1 MMGVLKAIGR
11 ALISL
16 WFLTLLLAL
25 GLSVAVWMVGPMVS
39 VGEAKPFDPAPV
51 RFATALGI
59 LVLWGL
65 VNLLVLSR
73 RASAAA
79 VVGAVETGTDEA
91 AGIEDQA
98 GADADA
104 NGPVPPA
111 AEDDLRLMRFTQE
124 RAMGVLRRARIPRP
138 WHDRLL
144 DRFTRRHA
152 YVLPWYLLLGPPGA
166 GKTTL
171 LKGAGV
177 PLPHAGRVGRTARA
191 GGLGADGA
199 AVPTDSVDWWL
210 TDRAVFIDP
219 AGRLLT
225 HDRDPAADAAVWR
238 GFLDLLKGARPRQPL
253 NGVVVT
259 LDPLTLATLAEADR
273 REAALMVR
281 QRLADMDRRFGLRV
295 PVYVVFTHMDRL
307 AGFEAFF
314 DTLGPEDRGQVWGH
328 TLPPDDGHGAAGVAD
343 QVGPAFDALL
353 RRLNDRLIERMHR
366 ELDVR
371 WRGLVMG
378 FPAQLATLRPVVVG
392 FLDDTFAP
400 NRFEDRALL
409 RGFYLASAT
418 QAGPSEDRLLPSL
431 STLFGLD
438 ARFSAGGARVL
449 GGQRRGFFLP
459 TLVRHV
465 MLGEANLA
473 GLDTGRERRQ
483 RRLEA
488 GLVTAVVLVG
498 ALLAAWMVRASLS
511 TGHLL
516 ARMDDTASQ
525 ATTQAEDLPG
535 RQVTDARVAEAL
547 AALVT
552 LRDAPVGWAEQ
563 QRRWIPVSLDVGLSR
578 DSALEAAAVR
588 AYREGLETLLLPRL
602 LRRLE
607 GQIRAAASQ
616 PDYQFAALKVYLML
630 GQRGPLDPDVLA
642 EWYQLDARRLYPAAE
657 QADRRPALPDNVAVL
672 VSESFPTVGLDD
684 DLINETRLTLAR
696 HTPAQRG
703 HALLMDLPEVQN
715 LPTWRVDEAAGP
727 LASRALVRASGEPLA
742 AGLPGRYTYDGY
754 HKAVKPAVG
763 AVAETVLDDA
773 WVMGETIPAAAR
785 PGAKARLSDD
795 ILALVLADYGD
806 RWDRLLA
813 DVSVM
818 PFASID
824 QALDVL
830 NALGDARSP
839 LALFLRAAAVETTL
853 VPGPESGVDAGA
865 VAEAASAAPGRAGSA
880 VQRVTS
886 SRLVGAAAALG
897 GGGQA
902 PAPPPGQVINDRFA
916 DLHRLVTAPS
926 EGAAAPIDALTEGFK
941 AMYDQFNRAAL
952 APDQGQ
958 ALLTQLTTA
967 DQGPTPVARMLALA
981 DQMPGPASRLAREVA
996 EAAQAVTSGTVSDRL
1011 NALWRS
1017 EVLPACTGAL
1027 GRRYPAVPDAS
1038 ADMALEDFGALFGPG
1053 GTLDAFFNTNLAPF
1067 VDTTADPW
1075 IWREVT
1081 GADLGLAA
1089 DSPMVFQR
1097 AAAIRDRLFSTAEP
1111 KPLIRFEI
1119 APVELD
1125 DRADTARLDIQGQ
1138 TLVYQHGPVQSVPM
1152 QWPAETPRASLSL
1165 GPGLPDGAGRSTLVT
1180 EGPWAFYRLLDWAEV
1195 APAEGR
1201 DDLYFAFFAV
1211 GPRQVVYALRTGGG
1225 PDPFDLAPLR
1235 RFQCPDGL

>member
-1 MMGVLKAIGR
+1 MGVLTAMGR

-39 VGEAKPFDPAPV
+39 VGEAKPFDPASV
-51 RFATALGI
+51 RFATALGL

-79 VVGAVETGTDEA
+79 AGAAETGPDEA
-91 AGIEDQA
+91 AGTEDQA

-104 NGPVPPA
+104 AGPVPPA
-111 AEDDLRLMRFTQE
+111 AEDDLRVMRFTRD

-152 YVLPWYLLLGPPGA
+152 YVLPWYLLLGPSGV

-177 PLPHAGRVGRTARA
+177 PLPHAGRVGRTART

-199 AVPTDSVDWWL
+199 AVPTESVDWWL

-219 AGRLLT
+219 AGRLVT
-225 HDRDPAADAAVWR
+225 HDRDPAVDAAVWR

-253 NGVVVT
+253 NGVIVA
-259 LDPLTLATLAEADR
+259 LDPLALAALAEADR

-295 PVYVVFTHMDRL
+295 PIYVVFTHMDRL

-314 DTLGPEDRGQVWGH
+314 DTLSPEDRGQVWGH
-328 TLPPDDGHGAAGVAD
+328 TLPPDDGRGDAGVVD

-366 ELDVR
+366 EPDVR

-378 FPAQLATLRPVVVG
+378 FPAQLATLRPVIVG
-392 FLDDTFAP
+392 FLDDAFAP

-418 QAGPSEDRLLPSL
+418 QAGPTEDRLLPCL
-431 STLFGLD
+431 ATLFGLD
-438 ARFSAGGARVL
+438 GRFSAGGARVL

-459 TLVRHV
+459 TLVRRV

-488 GLVTAVVLVG
+488 GVVTAVVLVG

-516 ARMDDTASQ
+516 ARMDDTAAR
-525 ATTQAEDLPG
+525 ATAQAEGLPG
-535 RQVTDARVAEAL
+535 RQVTDARVADAL
-547 AALVT
+547 AAVVT
-552 LRDAPVGWAEQ
+552 LRDAPVGWSEQ
-563 QRRWIPVSLDVGLSR
+563 QRRWLPVSLDVGLSR
-578 DSALEAAAVR
+578 DAALEAAAVR
-588 AYREGLETLLLPRL
+588 AYRDGLETLLLPRL

-607 GQIRAAASQ
+607 GQIRAATSQ

-642 EWYQLDARRLYPAAE
+642 TWYQLDARRLYPAAE
-657 QADRRPALPDNVAVL
+657 QADTRPALPGSVAVL
-672 VSESFPTVGLDD
+672 VSEPFPTVDLDD
-684 DLINETRLTLAR
+684 DLINETRLVLAR
-696 HTPAQRG
+696 HTPARRG
-703 HALLMDLPEVQN
+703 YDLLMDLPDVRDV
-715 LPTWRVDEAAGP
+715 PTWRVDEAAGP
-727 LASRALVRASGEPLA
+727 LASRALVRASGQPLA

-754 HKAVKPAVG
+754 HKTVTPAVG
-763 AVAETVLDDA
+763 AVADMVLDDA
-773 WVMGETIPAAAR
+773 WVMGETISIAQRPSAR
-785 PGAKARLSDD
+785 ARLSDD

-818 PFASID
+818 PFASVD

-839 LALFLRAAAVETTL
+839 LARFLRAAAVETTL
-853 VPGPESGVDAGA
+853 VPGPEGVDAGA
-865 VAEAASAAPGRAGSA
+865 VADVASAAPGRAGSA

-902 PAPPPGQVINDRFA
+902 PPPPPGQVINDRFA
-916 DLHRLVTAPS
+916 DLHRLVTAPG

-941 AMYDQFNRAAL
+941 AMYDQFNRATL

-958 ALLTQLTTA
+958 ALLTQLTAA

-981 DQMPGPASRLAREVA
+981 GQMPAPASRLAREVA
-996 EAAQAVTSGTVSDRL
+996 ESAQAVTSGTVSDRL

-1027 GRRYPAVPDAS
+1027 GRRYPADPQAT

-1075 IWREVT
+1075 TWREVT

-1089 DSPMVFQR
+1089 DSPTVFQR
-1097 AAAIRDRLFSTAEP
+1097 AAAIRDRLFPTTEP

-1119 APVELD
+1119 ATVELD
-1125 DRADTARLDIQGQ
+1125 ERAETARLDIQGQ

-1165 GPGLPDGAGRSTLVT
+1165 GPGLPDGAGRSTLIT
-1180 EGPWAFYRLLDWAEV
+1180 DGPWAFYRLLDWAEV
-1195 APAEGR
+1195 APADGR

-1211 GPRQVVYALRTGGG
+1211 GPRRVVYALRTGGG

-1235 RFQCPDGL
+1235 RFRCPDML